1 MKITSR
7 FTIAV
12 HTLLCI
18 AFFNPKY
25 KVTSSFIASSVQVNP
40 VIIRRILG
48 QLKEAHLVAVEA
60 GIGGASLLKPLEEI
74 TLQDVFNAVEC
85 TGDSF
90 FHFHEN
96 PNPACPI
103 GHVIHDV
110 LDPQLTSI
118 QTAMEKQMQSITLA
132 SLMASAQ
139 AQIQKNS
146 EHS

>member
-1 MKITSR
+1 MYR
-7 FTIAV
+7 
-12 HTLLCI
+12 
-18 AFFNPKY
+18 FFNPEY

-74 TLQDVFNAVEC
+74 TLQDVFNAMEC

-103 GHVIHDV
+103 GQVIHDV